1 MEFIKKN
8 TKIYILSGKSG
19 SGKDTVASM
28 IHNMIDKK
36 VISLAYA
43 SYLKMYAKEV
53 LGWDGKDPKPRDFL
67 QQLGVELIKNNIDKK
82 MLVRRMIEDIKVY
95 NYFYDVIIITD
106 ARFPDEIDD
115 IKTNF
120 DNVTVIHLA
129 DRENRLTDKEK
140 MHATETSLNDYHN
153 YDYVVA
159 EDNLESL
166 SNTIE
171 KIVGETY
178 DSRD

>member
-1 MEFIKKN
+1 MEFVKKN

-28 IHNMIDKK
+28 IKNMINKK

-53 LGWDGKDPKPRDFL
+53 LGWDGNDPKPRDFL

-115 IKTNF
+115 IKANF
-120 DNVTVIHLA
+120 DNVTVLHLS
-129 DRENRLTDKEK
+129 DRENKLTDKEK
-140 MHATETSLNDYHN
+140 MHATETSLNNYNN
-153 YDYVVA
+153 YDYVVS
-159 EDNLESL
+159 EDNLDDL

-171 KIVGETY
+171 KIIGETY